1 MKLTKFFALA
11 IAALAFV
18 GCGND
23 SNTPVDANGGITLK
37 ANKTALTIGDTVTFS
52 VFDSAG
58 QNVTSISQIYD
69 PDFAELTNKKYTA
82 TETGNFEFF
91 ATCGSE
97 TSNTLVIKVLAS
109 MPTAPEDPEPNNF
122 AFNHRAVL
130 IDHTGLACGN
140 CPLMMDNLHTYGE
153 TAMAKHYNEVT
164 CHGGYYAAQFSD
176 PAYSSTAYY
185 LDYHQSTHFGLFT
198 GYPGLVLNF
207 RGTNVGNRAYNL
219 FKNDLDAALNSYIKK
234 DGADV
239 GIALTVEG
247 DEDNILCA
255 VKVKSAVTQK
265 YWITAW
271 LLESGI
277 YSPNQAG
284 AKTDLHRFYNYA
296 IRNSSEELTK
306 TAIAGLEIGEIA
318 EGESYDYACNIEV
331 TSNSW
336 DWRNMGVIV
345 IVSAI
350 DSKGRT
356 EVVNSAYCPVGESKT
371 FEYVE

>member
-1 MKLTKFFALA
+1 
-11 IAALAFV
+11 
-18 GCGND
+18 
-23 SNTPVDANGGITLK
+23 
-37 ANKTALTIGDTVTFS
+37 
-52 VFDSAG
+52 
-58 QNVTSISQIYD
+58 
-69 PDFAELTNKKYTA
+69 
-82 TETGNFEFF
+82 
-91 ATCGSE
+91 
-97 TSNTLVIKVLAS
+97 
-109 MPTAPEDPEPNNF
+109 
-122 AFNHRAVL
+122 
-130 IDHTGLACGN
+130 
-140 CPLMMDNLHTYGE
+140 MMDNLHTYGE

-164 CHGGYYAAQFSD
+164 CHGGYYAVQFND
-176 PAYSSTAYY
+176 PAYSTAAYY
-185 LDYHQSTHFGLFT
+185 LDYYQSTQFGLFS

-207 RGTNVGNRAYNL
+207 RGTNVGNRGYNY

-284 AKTDLHRFYNYA
+284 AQTDLHRFYNYA

-331 TSNSW
+331 TSTSW
-336 DWRNMGVIV
+336 DWTNMGVIV